1 MCLSLSVCVV
11 VHAGLENN
19 FTVNREIGR
28 KSDYQLIMIQP
39 SDEVGI
45 GVYDSNRSH
54 VVLYEMV
61 QYKWPDNTSNVPKA
75 LPVCYQ
81 QTCLFISTYT

>member
-1 MCLSLSVCVV
+1 
-11 VHAGLENN
+11 
-19 FTVNREIGR
+19 
-28 KSDYQLIMIQP
+28 MIQP

-45 GVYDSNRSH
+45 GVYDSNRSD

-81 QTCLFISTYT
+81 QTCFFISTYT